1 MDRFIGMDVHAASTT
16 FAVIDA
22 RGKRLHS
29 KVVETN
35 GSALIEFL
43 QREPGTLHLCLE
55 EGTQSTWL
63 VEILSAHVKRIVVA
77 HVSESRGHKSD
88 ERDAFALAEM
98 LRTDAVKT
106 AVYKHTGAFASLRL
120 LVKAHTAAVRD
131 TVRAQNRLKAL
142 FRSHGVEMSGTNPYS
157 AKHPEER
164 IAALPE
170 TARPSARVMFAHY
183 DALQI
188 AREHAEST
196 MVEESHR
203 HPISRVLETCPGL
216 GPIRVAQLVS
226 VVITP
231 ERFRTRAQFWAYCGL
246 GVVMRSSSDWVR
258 ESAGWQKRPVQRTRG
273 LNFNHNH
280 LLKAVF
286 KGAATT
292 VIVQHKEHPLRAG
305 YQHQIDSGTKPPLAK
320 VTLARRIAAT
330 ALSMW
335 KKEEVFDAA
344 KMKHAS

>member
-63 VEILSAHVKRIVVA
+63 VEILSAHAKRIVVA

-98 LRTDAVKT
+98 LRTDAIKT
-106 AVYKHTGAFASLRL
+106 VVYKHTGAFASLRL

-142 FRSHGVEMSGTNPYS
+142 FRSHGVEMSGANPYG
-157 AKHPEER
+157 AKHREER

-231 ERFRTRAQFWAYCGL
+231 ERFRTRAQLWAYCGL

-258 ESAGWQKRPVQRTRG
+258 ESGGVAEASRAAHTRAELQPQPSAQGGVQGRGDDGHRAAQGAPAARGVPASDRQRDEAAAREGDAGASHRG
-273 LNFNHNH
+273 DG
-280 LLKAVF
+280 AVDVEE
-286 KGAATT
+286 GG
-292 VIVQHKEHPLRAG
+292 V
-305 YQHQIDSGTKPPLAK
+305 SSM
-320 VTLARRIAAT
+320 RRR
-330 ALSMW
+330 
-335 KKEEVFDAA
+335 
-344 KMKHAS
+344 

>member
-1 MDRFIGMDVHAASTT
+1 MDRYIGMDVHAASTT
-16 FAVIDA
+16 LAVIDA
-22 RGKRLHS
+22 RGKKLHS

-35 GSALIEFL
+35 GKALLECL
-43 QREPGTLHLCLE
+43 QTEPGSLHLCLE

-63 VEILSAHVKRIVVA
+63 AEILTPHVTRVVVV
-77 HVSESRGHKSD
+77 HVSESRGHKND

-98 LRTDAVKT
+98 LRTNAVKT
-106 AVYKHTGAFASLRL
+106 TVYKQTGPFASLRL
-120 LVKAHTAAVRD
+120 LVKAHTATVRD

-142 FRSHGVEMSGTNPYS
+142 FRSHGVEMTGSNPYGM
-157 AKHPEER
+157 KQRETR
-164 IAALPE
+164 IESLPE
-170 TARPSARVMFAHY
+170 SARPSAKVMFAHY
-183 DALQI
+183 DALQ
-188 AREHAEST
+188 ATRVQAEAA

-203 HPISRVLETCPGL
+203 HSISQVLETCPGL

-246 GVVMRSSSDWVR
+246 GVVIRSSSDWVR
-258 ESAGWQKRPVQRTRG
+258 EGDRWQKRPVQRTRG
-273 LNFNHNH
+273 LNLNHNH

-305 YQHQIDSGTKPPLAK
+305 YQRQIDGGTKPPLAK
-320 VTLARRIAAT
+320 VTLARRLAAT

-335 KKEEVFDAA
+335 KTQEVFDAA
-344 KMKHAS
+344 KVKIAS